1 MSNDRDDFLTMSAEE
16 LCRRC
21 RMTFTKDTGAGG
33 QKRNKTSSAVQL
45 ELPELGVS
53 ASDCTERSQHRNRAN
68 ALRKL
73 RLAVAY
79 GSRKTPA
86 VPPENIDCSTSSEAY
101 PLWVARLLDLAAEEA
116 CDHRAVAARCGISPS
131 AMLKKLYRDP
141 RLWQHVQGMRQERG
155 LAPLR
160 PPR

>member
-1 MSNDRDDFLTMSAEE
+1 MSTDRDDFLTMSAEE
-16 LCRRC
+16 LCRHC

-73 RLAVAY
+73 ELAVAY
-79 GSRKTPA
+79 GFRKTPS
-86 VPPENIDCSTSSEAY
+86 VPPKNIDCSISSDAY
-101 PLWVARLLDLAAEEA
+101 PLWVARILDLAVETV
-116 CDHRAVAARCGISPS
+116 CDHRAMAARCGISPS
-131 AMLKKLYRDP
+131 AMLKKLHRDP
-141 RLWQHVQGMRQERG
+141 RLWQWVQNVRKERG
-155 LAPLR
+155 IAPLL